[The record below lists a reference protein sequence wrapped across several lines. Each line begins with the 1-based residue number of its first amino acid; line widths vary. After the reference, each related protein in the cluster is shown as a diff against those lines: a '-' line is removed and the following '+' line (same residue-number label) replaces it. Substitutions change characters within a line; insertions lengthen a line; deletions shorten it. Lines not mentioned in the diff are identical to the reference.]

1 MTPRSGVAKADRK
14 AGDHRHGEPE
24 PANTIDPRRQGSQ
37 ELKELKDE
45 KRISATKATKTI
57 TKRSQ
62 REEYGSHGDS
72 EWRPIHSHR
81 INKKPLGLTQ
91 LLQDDIPAEQVTMR
105 NTIRSSIKS
114 GGKEEHLDFQA
125 YDSRTF
131 HQLDAQ
137 KSAHD
142 VMKMENHIK

>member
-1 MTPRSGVAKADRK
+1 MTPRSGVAKAEGK
-14 AGDHRHGEPE
+14 ARNHRRGEPE
-24 PANTIDPRRQGSQ
+24 PISTMDPRRRASQ
-37 ELKELKDE
+37 EPRELRDE
-45 KRISATKATKTI
+45 KHVSATKAAKTI

-62 REEYGSHGDS
+62 REEYTSHADS
-72 EWRPIHSHR
+72 EWHPIHSQR

-91 LLQDDIPAEQVTMR
+91 LLQDDIPEEQVTMR

-114 GGKEEHLDFQA
+114 SGGEEHLNDQA
-125 YDSRTF
+125 YDSRAF